1 MAIHSSIL
9 AWRKPWTEEPGGLKS
24 LGSQRVR
31 HDWETFTF
39 TFTFTF
45 FFHKDNTRL
54 MSFEKIWVVLLTSCG
69 IHNIHPEAKTEVWIA
84 ILIVSLMDSKI
95 IVHLMVE
102 PLLHLQIFNISS
114 HHKRCRRTNNHNKSI
129 LESIFHVRELS
140 SLFAVF
146 HWTSDVGLKGK
157 SDSFLTVFLFL
168 AWLYIYIYWLLYY
181 HSLLSYIFPFTWL
194 SLRFIKI
201 LAGFLSL
208 LQMDMLF
215 HLDVSELAVLCI
227 HFLRRKML
235 CLAF

>member
-1 MAIHSSIL
+1 M
-9 AWRKPWTEEPGGLKS
+9 
-24 LGSQRVR
+24 
-31 HDWETFTF
+31 
-39 TFTFTF
+39 
-45 FFHKDNTRL
+45 
-54 MSFEKIWVVLLTSCG
+54 LLTSCS

-114 HHKRCRRTNNHNKSI
+114 HHKRCRRPNSHNKSI
-129 LESIFHVRELS
+129 LESILHMRALF
-140 SLFAVF
+140 SLCCFSLDI
-146 HWTSDVGLKGK
+146 WCGLKGK

-181 HSLLSYIFPFTWL
+181 HALLSSIFPFTWL

-201 LAGFLSL
+201 LAGFLSV

-215 HLDVSELAVLCI
+215 HLDVSEPAVLCI

-235 CLAF
+235 CLTF